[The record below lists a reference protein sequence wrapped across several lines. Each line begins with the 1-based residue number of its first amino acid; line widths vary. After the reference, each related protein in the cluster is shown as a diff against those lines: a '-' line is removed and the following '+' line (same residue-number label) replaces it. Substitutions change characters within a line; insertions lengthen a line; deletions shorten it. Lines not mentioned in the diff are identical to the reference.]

1 MSEKPGDFFLGVID
15 FFGILV
21 PGIALLALQGSTLA
35 HLTAIP
41 LPRGE
46 NWWDWVPALVAAYV
60 IGHFLIGLGA
70 SLNHLLPAVYPE
82 DKDHYFQEVRN
93 QVPVPPGV
101 TLTRLEVYHAA
112 FSFIRIASASALT
125 EVERQAAEYKLFR
138 SLTLLF
144 LIDALLSAAT
154 GSWSGRR
161 LAADAILT
169 LGCCARF
176 LYLLFWTQR
185 LAFEFFALLTRQTP
199 PFARGSEAKGGL
211 TTDVHTT
218 PIP

>member
-21 PGIALLALQGSTLA
+21 PGIVLLALQGSTLA
-35 HLTAIP
+35 HLAAIP
-41 LPRGE
+41 LPPGQ

-70 SLNHLLPAVYPE
+70 PLNSLAAAVYPE
-82 DKDHYFQEVRN
+82 AKDHYFQVVRN
-93 QVPVPPGV
+93 QVLVPPGV
-101 TLTRLEVYHAA
+101 TSTRSTIFHAA
-112 FSFIRIASASALT
+112 FSFIRIASASALA

-161 LAADAILT
+161 LAAGAILT
-169 LGCCARF
+169 LGCCVRF
-176 LYLLFWTQR
+176 LYLLVWTQR
-185 LAFEFFALLTRQTP
+185 LAFQFFALLTRQP
-199 PFARGSEAKGGL
+199 PPLPGAPKPEAA
-211 TTDVHTT
+211 
-218 PIP
+218 

>member
-35 HLTAIP
+35 HLAAIP
-41 LPRGE
+41 LPSRE

-60 IGHFLIGLGA
+60 IGHFLLGLGVPLN
-70 SLNHLLPAVYPE
+70 SLVAAVYPE
-82 DKDHYFQEVRN
+82 AKDHYFQGVRN

-101 TLTRLEVYHAA
+101 TSTRSTVFNAA
-112 FSFIRIASASALT
+112 FSFIRITSASALA

-138 SLTLLF
+138 SLTMLF
-144 LIDALLSAAT
+144 LIDAILSAAT
-154 GSWSGRR
+154 GSWSGPR

-176 LYLLFWTQR
+176 LFLLLWTQR
-185 LAFEFFALLTRQTP
+185 LVFEFFALLTRQTP
-199 PFARGSEAKGGL
+199 PFARGSEARGGL
-211 TTDVHTT
+211 TTASS
-218 PIP
+218 